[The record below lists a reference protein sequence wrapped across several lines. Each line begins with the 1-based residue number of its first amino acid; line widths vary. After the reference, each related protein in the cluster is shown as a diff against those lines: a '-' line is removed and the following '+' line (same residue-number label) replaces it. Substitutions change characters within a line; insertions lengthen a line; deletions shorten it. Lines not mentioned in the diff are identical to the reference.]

1 MNVQRRVR
9 ERRQQIVYSFGHVCV
24 RERVRPSKTSLLNT
38 IDCYF
43 IFTQVSNT
51 PSFLG
56 QRGNSRSGY
65 SEKKKQVRNEEIKR
79 R

>member
-1 MNVQRRVR
+1 MTSIQGMNVQRRVR
-9 ERRQQIVYSFGHVCV
+9 EREGDKLFILLATCVCV
-24 RERVRPSKTSLLNT
+24 RERPSKTSLLNI

-56 QRGNSRSGY
+56 QHGNSRSGY
-65 SEKKKQVRNEEIKR
+65 SEEEKNK
-79 R
+79 